1 MAFCAITTLSLS
13 ACDLL
18 EPSDIVN
25 PNVDEDT
32 FKNSS
37 NALKTWINGTNSTFA
52 TTIGEFA
59 ELTEIL
65 SDNYF
70 NNSTQG
76 SKVFDFPTLL
86 YTDPDVT
93 NLQRGIGTIREM
105 ALNGLN
111 NISKADQGMTSDQE
125 LNLRYIE
132 GYSYLLAGEYFVGL
146 PEENGGEVK
155 DWKHNLN
162 KAIDTFNLCLKF
174 NLNR

>member
-1 MAFCAITTLSLS
+1 MRERTLEQKKTLTRQHMNTHNIVKNIALCAMATLSLS

-32 FKNSS
+32 FKNTP
-37 NALKTWINGTNSTFA
+37 NAVETWINGTNSTFA

-70 NNSTQG
+70 NNSSQG
-76 SKVFDFPTLL
+76 SKVFDYPTLL

-93 NLQRGIGTIREM
+93 NLQRAIGTIREM

-111 NISKADQGMTSDQE
+111 NISQANQGMTQE
-125 LNLRYIE
+125 QEFNLRYIE

-146 PEENGGEVK
+146 PEENG
-155 DWKHNLN
+155 
-162 KAIDTFNLCLKF
+162 
-174 NLNR
+174 